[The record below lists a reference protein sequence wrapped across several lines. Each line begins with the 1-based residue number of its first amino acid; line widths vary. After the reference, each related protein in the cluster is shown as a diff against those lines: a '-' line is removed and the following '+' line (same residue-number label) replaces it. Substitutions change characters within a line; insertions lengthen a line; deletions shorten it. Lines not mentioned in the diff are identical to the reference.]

1 MQKGVVTNLLTITD
15 TMTTTPWNIQGTYA
29 PPTASYSNNT
39 GRPPPLPLN
48 RSQNP
53 PLHLN
58 NIRQNPQLRQLNKVH
73 TSYPPDKHGV
83 QTNDSATAIAELKK
97 GELDDLISDA
107 EQRKRIINAAKRVV
121 KVRVRESCADGG
133 WW

>member
-1 MQKGVVTNLLTITD
+1 
-15 TMTTTPWNIQGTYA
+15 
-29 PPTASYSNNT
+29 
-39 GRPPPLPLN
+39 
-48 RSQNP
+48 
-53 PLHLN
+53 
-58 NIRQNPQLRQLNKVH
+58 
-73 TSYPPDKHGV
+73 V